1 MSDSPRF
8 SVVIPTRDRAHTL
21 RHTIRTCLAQ
31 RFDDVEILVSDN
43 GSDSKT
49 RGVVEEFTD
58 GRLRYVHTP
67 RPLAMTDSWEFAV
80 SQAAGEFVTVIG
92 DDDGLLLHALPAIDR
107 ILRLSGG
114 MVLRWETAHY
124 CWPCMPPLPS
134 ARPNRL
140 YVPLRRR
147 RSFHRVRWRA
157 SRGKIA
163 EAARGKIAHSALPM
177 IYRSMVHRSVLAKI
191 REQTGRVFASRSPD
205 VYSAFAVA
213 HAAGRFLS
221 VDAPIGLTGGSG
233 AGNGLNVY
241 LKQPTPAATD
251 FSRLNND
258 AGIIRHELAPDVN
271 VMSAAVADSF
281 LHARERL
288 FPSDRRLAL
297 DRRKLVLRCIE
308 ELEPVDELEWQQ
320 ARDKLRASLIDDPR
334 LVRWFDRKCGRM
346 SFQEARREPA
356 KPLRRYG
363 GGYLNLDTS
372 EFGVTNVFEA
382 AELFERLLGYRTD
395 GVDIR
400 LVHNVP
406 ARLALIARRLSAR
419 LRSAGSIAS
428 VGKQATD
435 GCT

>member
-1 MSDSPRF
+1 
-8 SVVIPTRDRAHTL
+8 
-21 RHTIRTCLAQ
+21 
-31 RFDDVEILVSDN
+31 
-43 GSDSKT
+43 
-49 RGVVEEFTD
+49 
-58 GRLRYVHTP
+58 
-67 RPLAMTDSWEFAV
+67 
-80 SQAAGEFVTVIG
+80 
-92 DDDGLLLHALPAIDR
+92 
-107 ILRLSGG
+107 
-114 MVLRWETAHY
+114 
-124 CWPCMPPLPS
+124 
-134 ARPNRL
+134 
-140 YVPLRRR
+140 
-147 RSFHRVRWRA
+147 
-157 SRGKIA
+157 
-163 EAARGKIAHSALPM
+163 
-177 IYRSMVHRSVLAKI
+177 
-191 REQTGRVFASRSPD
+191 
-205 VYSAFAVA
+205 
-213 HAAGRFLS
+213 
-221 VDAPIGLTGGSG
+221 
-233 AGNGLNVY
+233 
-241 LKQPTPAATD
+241 
-251 FSRLNND
+251 
-258 AGIIRHELAPDVN
+258 
-271 VMSAAVADSF
+271 MSAAVADSF